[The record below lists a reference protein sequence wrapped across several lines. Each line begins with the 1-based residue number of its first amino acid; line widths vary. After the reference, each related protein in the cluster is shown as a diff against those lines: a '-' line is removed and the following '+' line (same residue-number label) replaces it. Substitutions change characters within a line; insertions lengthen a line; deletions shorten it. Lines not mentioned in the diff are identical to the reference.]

1 MENNSGK
8 HLKKELGVF
17 SGISLV
23 AGMTIGSGI
32 YYLGSY
38 VLERVNMSMGMALV
52 CWIVGGIVSILGG
65 LCFAELGAGTIA
77 ICSFHISKTFRIL
90 LYDTV

>member
-23 AGMTIGSGI
+23 AATCLS
-32 YYLGSY
+32 
-38 VLERVNMSMGMALV
+38 A
-52 CWIVGGIVSILGG
+52 
-65 LCFAELGAGTIA
+65 
-77 ICSFHISKTFRIL
+77 
-90 LYDTV
+90 

>member
-32 YYLGSY
+32 YYL
-38 VLERVNMSMGMALV
+38 
-52 CWIVGGIVSILGG
+52 VSWQLR
-65 LCFAELGAGTIA
+65 A
-77 ICSFHISKTFRIL
+77 
-90 LYDTV
+90 

>member
-23 AGMTIGSGI
+23 AGMTHRLR
-32 YYLGSY
+32 YLLSWQ
-38 VLERVNMSMGMALV
+38 LRA
-52 CWIVGGIVSILGG
+52 
-65 LCFAELGAGTIA
+65 
-77 ICSFHISKTFRIL
+77 
-90 LYDTV
+90 

>member
-38 VLERVNMSMGMALV
+38 VLERVPEIFA
-52 CWIVGGIVSILGG
+52 GGVW
-65 LCFAELGAGTIA
+65 AGRKYKRL
-77 ICSFHISKTFRIL
+77 SKIIFEQSA
-90 LYDTV
+90 

>member
-32 YYLGSY
+32 YILAATYLS
-38 VLERVNMSMGMALV
+38 A
-52 CWIVGGIVSILGG
+52 
-65 LCFAELGAGTIA
+65 
-77 ICSFHISKTFRIL
+77 
-90 LYDTV
+90 